1 MGQILGYFIGFCAI
15 WIIGAHVVIPQIV
28 NFITFLPFCEDKY
41 APIDKFLKITWFV
54 ILVILVI
61 VGFISKKP

>member
-1 MGQILGYFIGFCAI
+1 MSKIFGYFIGFSII
-15 WIIGAHVVIPQIV
+15 WIVGAHVVIPQIV

-54 ILVILVI
+54 ILVILALVA
-61 VGFISKKP
+61 FISKKL